1 MGREV
6 VAALALCAGIVAVWN
21 FARIALHAT
30 PIDRALPL
38 IVAALSLVAWLVR
51 DSRWF
56 VAIECALPLLI
67 GWSITIEDDRLRLIG
82 FGAIA
87 GCTFCGALLA
97 AGEMT
102 RWHAAGFVTAGVALL
117 RWLGRDRFETGREA
131 LIVTGCVLMALALD
145 HRAWGIAASLIA
157 ALVTPAIPAKTAAI
171 PLLAALVFRIGS
183 WLFRKYTDRVS
194 QAFASADAIPTLVI
208 AATLLLFPWSGG
220 AARALPY
227 FWRVVPPGERVT
239 LNYALAPGQ
248 SVDIDLPRDSRALI
262 VSAAN
267 ALRMPPGTLLGRID
281 GRTAIRIGDV
291 ADWGY
296 ARREQSWKS
305 AGALPRVPAGKIHG
319 YGYDAWIDGAG
330 RVALRR
336 GLKKIRVT
344 AEPSLPANAR
354 LQVEAIETER
364 R

>member
-38 IVAALSLVAWLVR
+38 IVAAMSLVAWLVR

-82 FGAIA
+82 FGVIA

-102 RWHAAGFVTAGVALL
+102 RWRAAGFVIAGVALL
-117 RWLGRDRFETGREA
+117 RWLARDRVETGREA
-131 LIVTGCVLMALALD
+131 LIVAGCILMALALGQ
-145 HRAWGIAASLIA
+145 RTWGIAAALLA
-157 ALVTPAIPAKTAAI
+157 ALATPAIPAKTAAI
-171 PLLAALVFRIGS
+171 PLLAALVFWSGS
-183 WLFRKYTDRVS
+183 QLFRKHTDRVWR
-194 QAFASADAIPTLVI
+194 AFASADAIPILAI
-208 AATLLLFPWSGG
+208 AATLLLFPWSGV

-227 FWRVVPPGERVT
+227 FWRVAPPGDRVT

-248 SVDIDLPRDSRALI
+248 SVDINLPQDSRALT

-267 ALRMPPGTLLGRID
+267 ALRMRPGTLVGRID
-281 GRTAIRIGDV
+281 GGTAIRIGDI

-305 AGALPRVPAGKIHG
+305 ANTLPRIPAGKIHG

-330 RVALRR
+330 RIALRR

-344 AEPSLPANAR
+344 AAPSLPSNAR

>member
-1 MGREV
+1 MRWDV
-6 VAALALCAGIVAVWN
+6 VAALALCAGVVAVWN

-30 PIDRALPL
+30 TVDLALPL
-38 IVAALSLVAWLVR
+38 VVAALSLVAWLVR

-82 FGAIA
+82 FGVIA

-102 RWHAAGFVTAGVALL
+102 PWSAAGFVIAGVALL
-117 RWLGRDRFETGREA
+117 RWLARDRVEIGREA
-131 LIVTGCVLMALALD
+131 LILAGCILVALALD
-145 HRAWGIAASLIA
+145 HRTWGIAAALLA
-157 ALVTPAIPAKTAAI
+157 ALMTPAIPAKTAAI
-171 PLLAALVFRIGS
+171 PLLVALVFWIGS
-183 WLFRKYTDRVS
+183 WLFRKHTDPVLH
-194 QAFASADAIPTLVI
+194 AFASTDAIPSLVI
-208 AATLLLFPWSGG
+208 AATLLLFPWSGV
-220 AARALPY
+220 AARALPF
-227 FWRVVPPGERVT
+227 FWRVAPPGERVT

-248 SVDIDLPRDSRALI
+248 SVDIDLPQDSRALI

-267 ALRMPPGTLLGRID
+267 ALQMPPGTLVGKID
-281 GRTAIRIGDV
+281 GRMAIRIGDI

-296 ARREQSWKS
+296 ARREQYWKS
-305 AGALPRVPAGKIHG
+305 TDTLPRIPAGKIHG
-319 YGYDAWIDGAG
+319 YGYEAWIDGAG
-330 RVALRR
+330 RIVLGR

-344 AEPSLPANAR
+344 AEPTLPSNAR

>member
-1 MGREV
+1 MRWDA

-30 PIDRALPL
+30 TIDRALPL

-67 GWSITIEDDRLRLIG
+67 GWSITVEDDRLRLIG

-87 GCTFCGALLA
+87 GCTFCGAVLA
-97 AGEMT
+97 AGEVT
-102 RWHAAGFVTAGVALL
+102 QWRAAGFVVAGVALL
-117 RWLGRDRFETGREA
+117 RWLARDRVEIGREA
-131 LIVTGCVLMALALD
+131 LIVTGCVLVALALD
-145 HRAWGIAASLIA
+145 HRSWGIAAALIA
-157 ALVTPAIPAKTAAI
+157 ALLVPAIPARTAAL
-171 PLLAALVFRIGS
+171 PLLAALVFWIGAR
-183 WLFRKYTDRVS
+183 LFRKPTNRVLH
-194 QAFASADAIPTLVI
+194 AFAIADAIPLLAI
-208 AATLLLFPWSGG
+208 AATLLLFPWSGV

-227 FWRVVPPGERVT
+227 FWRVAPPGERVP

-248 SVDIDLPRDSRALI
+248 SVDIDLPQDSRALI
-262 VSAAN
+262 ISAAN
-267 ALRMPPGTLLGRID
+267 ALQMRLGTLVGKID

-296 ARREQSWKS
+296 ARREQYWKS
-305 AGALPRVPAGKIHG
+305 TDTLPLIPAGKIHG

-330 RVALRR
+330 RIALRR
-336 GLKKIRVT
+336 GSKKIRVT
-344 AEPSLPANAR
+344 AEPSLPSNAR